1 MFAIKHISS
10 SSKKH
15 LLLLNIQININ
26 FQSRFVVRN
35 SNKNK
40 LNKLIR
46 FNHLQC
52 LKKQDIIVTTNFTA
66 INTLVVQQ
74 N

>member
-1 MFAIKHISS
+1 MFVIKHISC

-15 LLLLNIQININ
+15 LVLLNIQININ

-46 FNHLQC
+46 FNHLHC
-52 LKKQDIIVTTNFTA
+52 LKKQDNIVTTNFTA

>member
-1 MFAIKHISS
+1 MFVIKHISS

-15 LLLLNIQININ
+15 LVLLNIQININ

-46 FNHLQC
+46 FNHLHC
-52 LKKQDIIVTTNFTA
+52 LKKQDNIGTTNFTA

>member
-1 MFAIKHISS
+1 MFVIKHISS

-15 LLLLNIQININ
+15 LVLLNIQININ

-46 FNHLQC
+46 FNHLHC
-52 LKKQDIIVTTNFTA
+52 LKKQDNIVTTNFTA